1 MRFWIVIEG
10 FFNEY
15 FNDLFLLRFFKTLN
29 VLSSFVIAQLNL
41 NLIFNAL
48 LMRTV
53 FLIFIS
59 FIMTVSFLSC
69 KNSHAYDKY
78 VKELDSL
85 KVVLQ
90 QSVANFKTVDSSQCV
105 QAYSKQ
111 YTYSLFINTHLKDTV
126 TKTVAENLLNFNSVE
141 KGLKD
146 YLSLRSTWLTE
157 ANLTITQLQTLSHD
171 LKNGSVDED
180 DAIEFINEEKKQA
193 EKIIEELKT
202 NTEII
207 RKHLELYNQSLPVIE
222 VLIKQLNLGTLLE
235 PVTPEIKRT
244 TEIN

>member
-1 MRFWIVIEG
+1 MVTKLVMLKPLLFIIVSA
-10 FFNEY
+10 FA
-15 FNDLFLLRFFKTLN
+15 
-29 VLSSFVIAQLNL
+29 LSF
-41 NLIFNAL
+41 
-48 LMRTV
+48 T
-53 FLIFIS
+53 
-59 FIMTVSFLSC
+59 SC

-78 VKELDSL
+78 VKDLDSL

-90 QSVANFKTVDSSQCV
+90 QSVANFKTVDSSQCFK
-105 QAYSKQ
+105 AYSKQ
-111 YTYSLFINTHLKDTV
+111 YTYSLFITTHLKDTV
-126 TKTVAENLLNFNSVE
+126 TKTVAENLLNFNSVA
-141 KGLKD
+141 KGLND
-146 YLSLRSTWLTE
+146 YLSLRSAWLTE

-193 EKIIEELKT
+193 EKIIEELKI
-202 NTEII
+202 NTETI

-222 VLIKQLNLGTLLE
+222 DLIKQLNSGIILE